1 MKFANLALDTNKKME
16 NIGDWVQIF
25 AIENLY
31 DYMGINKDEIVSIKI
46 SELSSY
52 DGEYVILPINYPFY
66 GYYQL
71 SYKIIP
77 VYLGI
82 SVMSG
87 SVAEGLRMKN
97 FQPIGCRDYHTMQE
111 MKKAGLEAYYG
122 GCLTITFPQRKKCSA
137 GKTFIVD
144 VSDNVLNKI
153 PDNIKADAEYVKHVY
168 YNEECG
174 GEEKAR
180 KIYERYK
187 EEAGLIITSRIH
199 CAQPCLAAGIPVIF
213 ICEIVSFRYEVI
225 KQFLPIYTLEEMDKI
240 DWNPKPVE
248 LEEHKKRML
257 ECAADRVWSAYKQY
271 SRISEISNFYLSG
284 TEFTYEIDSVWA
296 FQRYI
301 KENWK
306 TNEAFQYAIWGV
318 TQCAEVIY
326 GWISENYPNAVL
338 VQVIDNKMKEE
349 FHGVHPETPDMLGHY
364 DVPVFVT
371 AGSANPVAE
380 ETFKKYKVEK
390 YVICYLN
397 LYILNG
403 IHKTY

>member
-1 MKFANLALDTNKKME
+1 MKFANLALDKNKKME

-31 DYMGINKDEIVSIKI
+31 NYMGINKEEIVSIKI

-71 SYKIIP
+71 SNKIIP

-87 SVAEGLRMKN
+87 SVAKGLRMRN

-111 MKKAGLEAYYG
+111 IQKVGLEAYYG
-122 GCLTITFPQRKKCSA
+122 GCLTITFPKRKGYSA
-137 GKTFIVD
+137 DKTFIVD

-153 PDNIKADAEYVKHVY
+153 PDSVKENAEYVRHVY

-180 KIYERYK
+180 EIYKRYEK
-187 EEAGLIITSRIH
+187 EAKLVITSRIH
-199 CAQPCLAAGIPVIF
+199 CAQPCMAAGIPVIF
-213 ICEIVSFRYEVI
+213 ICEIKSFRYEVL
-225 KQFLPIYTLEEMDKI
+225 KQFIPIYTLEEMEKI
-240 DWNPKPVE
+240 NWSPRPIE

-257 ECAADRVWSAYKQY
+257 ECASDRVMNVYKQY
-271 SRISEISNFYLSG
+271 SKICEISDFYLLG
-284 TEFTYEIDSVWA
+284 PKFDYEIDSVWA
-296 FQRYI
+296 FQRFI
-301 KENWK
+301 KENWNK
-306 TNEAFQYAIWGV
+306 TDSYQYAVWGI

-326 GWISENYPNAVL
+326 EWIKENYPNARL
-338 VQVIDNKMKEE
+338 VQVIDNKVVEE
-349 FHGVHPETPDMLGHY
+349 FHGICPEAVEMLGRY

-371 AGSANPVAE
+371 AGSANPIAE
-380 ETFKKYKVEK
+380 ETFKKHNVKE
-390 YVICYLN
+390 YVVCYN
-397 LYILNG
+397 HLYIVNG
-403 IHKTY
+403 IFRTY